1 MAYAVQVGKSIYR
14 LSATPT
20 YSIFCSVVPQHR
32 ITAASAIGLDRM
44 GTQNNGGPSQTIAL
58 LTTSS
63 AIDLTPLPLVLSP
76 QRTMRAQPCWR
87 PPSKFTHGS
96 IRAWPRTPSL

>member
-32 ITAASAIGLDRM
+32 ITAASAIGLFIAL
-44 GTQNNGGPSQTIAL
+44 GTQNNGGPSL
-58 LTTSS
+58 RL
-63 AIDLTPLPLVLSP
+63 
-76 QRTMRAQPCWR
+76 
-87 PPSKFTHGS
+87 
-96 IRAWPRTPSL
+96 